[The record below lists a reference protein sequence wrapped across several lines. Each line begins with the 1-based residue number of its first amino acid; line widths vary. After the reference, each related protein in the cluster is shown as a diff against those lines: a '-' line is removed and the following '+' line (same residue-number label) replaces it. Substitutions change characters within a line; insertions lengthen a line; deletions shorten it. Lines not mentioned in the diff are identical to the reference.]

1 MTPPHPV
8 ATSETL
14 AMVILSVF
22 SSSTLPFLRPS
33 LTPPP
38 SLTLSRTPNLLG
50 FRRHLRLPSRPLVS
64 YSLSPP
70 SASSLPLGEIVE
82 RDWSF
87 VEDDAT
93 NSDEQRADKA
103 RRIIAAADFET
114 GSRVLAAF
122 PTASFVDRLVESA
135 PCEHMVAIH
144 ESLFVLAMIKEG
156 HDRVRCWQG
165 GIDVVPEK
173 FSPFDSVFVCYFPGM
188 GVTIETLL
196 ASVAGKCSPGA
207 RVVLSFDQGRE
218 VIEQKHKQQF
228 PDLVTNNLPDRISLE
243 QTARE
248 HLFQI
253 IEFVDEPTFYLAV
266 LEFHH

>member
-1 MTPPHPV
+1 MSPCHDV
-8 ATSETL
+8 VVGHSSYFL
-14 AMVILSVF
+14 GIHGSNLSYDVFVGIF
-22 SSSTLPFLRPS
+22 SSNGRLGNFHGTGSVIRDSTRIVGAHDGHS
-33 LTPPP
+33 L
-38 SLTLSRTPNLLG
+38 
-50 FRRHLRLPSRPLVS
+50 
-64 YSLSPP
+64 
-70 SASSLPLGEIVE
+70 VE

-87 VEDDAT
+87 VEEDAT
-93 NSDEQRADKA
+93 NSYEQRADKA
-103 RRIIAAADFET
+103 RRIIAAADVET
-114 GSRVLAAF
+114 SSRVLAAF

-165 GIDVVPEK
+165 GIDVIPEK
-173 FSPFDSVFVCYFPGM
+173 FYPFDSVFVCYFPGM

-196 ASVAGKCSPGA
+196 ASLAGKCSPGL
-207 RVVLSFDQGRE
+207 VVLSFDQGRE
-218 VIEQKHKQQF
+218 VVEQKHKQQF

-253 IEFVDEPTFYLAV
+253 IEFVDETTFYLAV

>member
-1 MTPPHPV
+1 
-8 ATSETL
+8 
-14 AMVILSVF
+14 MVLLSVF
-22 SSSTLPFLRPS
+22 GSSTLPFFLPF

-38 SLTLSRTPNLLG
+38 SLTLSRTPSHLG
-50 FRRHLRLPSRPLVS
+50 FRLQLRYPSRPLVS
-64 YSLSPP
+64 SLSPP
-70 SASSLPLGEIVE
+70 SPPHALPAASSLPLGELVE

-87 VEDDAT
+87 VEEDAT
-93 NSDEQRADKA
+93 NSYEQRADKA
-103 RRIIAAADFET
+103 RRIIAAADVET
-114 GSRVLAAF
+114 SSRVLAAF

-165 GIDVVPEK
+165 GIDVIPEK
-173 FSPFDSVFVCYFPGM
+173 FYPFDSVFVCYFPGM

-196 ASVAGKCSPGA
+196 ASLAGKCSPGA

-218 VIEQKHKQQF
+218 VVEQKHKQQF

-253 IEFVDEPTFYLAV
+253 IEFVDETTFYLAV